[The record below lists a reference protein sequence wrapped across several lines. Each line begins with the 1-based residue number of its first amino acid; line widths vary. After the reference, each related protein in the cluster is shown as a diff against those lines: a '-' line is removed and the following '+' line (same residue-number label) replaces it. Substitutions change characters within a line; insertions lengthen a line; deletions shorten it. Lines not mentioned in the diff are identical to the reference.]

1 VTAGANQPRAA
12 ASAGAEAAAGA
23 GARPAL
29 TVIVPVYNGRLQ
41 LPRCLEALRR
51 SEFADFEVIV
61 VDDCSTDNT
70 REIAERSGARYL
82 RTPRNLGPGGGRNLG
97 VRHARA
103 EVVVFVDADV
113 VVAATALGYIA
124 EDFVRSRELAAVFG
138 SYDEKPAWPDFL
150 SQYKNLM
157 HYYVHQ
163 QSSERAVTFWAG
175 CGAVRKS
182 VFEEFGGFNTKKYPN
197 PSIEDIEL
205 GTRLALAGR
214 NILLDKRVY
223 SKHLK
228 RWTVRGLWQADI
240 HYRAI
245 PWTNLIL
252 ETKRMP
258 VDLNL
263 TRAAQVSSGLVG
275 LVVAGLLL
283 LPVTLADAFA
293 RLMPWLT
300 PLRVAAGLAAAA
312 TLILALNWRV
322 YLWFA
327 RQRGLNFAAGAVLA
341 HWAYYFYCGVV
352 FALCWLNQR
361 VLGRALTWLN
371 AGLLPAEDARSAGG
385 GTTEAKG

>member
-1 VTAGANQPRAA
+1 V
-12 ASAGAEAAAGA
+12 
-23 GARPAL
+23 RPAL
-29 TVIVPVYNGRLQ
+29 SVIVPVYNGRLQ

-51 SEFADFEVIV
+51 SEFADFEVLV
-61 VDDCSTDNT
+61 VDDCSTDST

-82 RTPRNLGPGGGRNLG
+82 RTPRNVGPGGGRNLG
-97 VRHARA
+97 VRHARGD
-103 EVVVFVDADV
+103 VVVFVDADV
-113 VVAATALGYIA
+113 VVAPSALGYIA
-124 EDFVRSRELAAVFG
+124 EDFARDPELAAMFG

-163 QSSERAVTFWAG
+163 QSGTRAVTFWAG
-175 CGAVRKS
+175 CGAVRKR
-182 VFEEFGGFNTKKYPN
+182 VFEEFGGFNTRKYPN

-228 RWTVRGLWQADI
+228 RWTVRGLWRADVF
-240 HYRAI
+240 YRAI

-252 ETKRMP
+252 ESKHMP

-263 TRAAQVSSGLVG
+263 TRGAQISSGLVG
-275 LVVAGLLL
+275 LLVAGLLL
-283 LPVTLADAFA
+283 LPLTLFDGFA
-293 RLMPWLT
+293 RLLPWLA
-300 PLRVAAGLAAAA
+300 PGRVGAALLVMAAV
-312 TLILALNWRV
+312 ILALNWRV
-322 YLWFA
+322 YRWFA
-327 RQRGLNFAAGAVLA
+327 RQRGPTFAAGAVVA

-361 VLGRALTWLN
+361 VLGRALAPLN
-371 AGLLPAEDARSAGG
+371 AGLAASGEGGAASSAPTGAEG
-385 GTTEAKG
+385 